1 MIKCTMTGETITAN
15 QLAKDLLVDRMEV
28 ALEFWQ
34 ESILVNQELMT
45 DKELQDVDRQLMK
58 RYVGIIKYLN
68 YKYKYTGENDWD
80 KNVF

>member
-1 MIKCTMTGETITAN
+1 MTGETITAN

-58 RYVGIIKYLN
+58 RYMGIIKYLN
-68 YKYKYTGENDWD
+68 YKYKYTGETDWD
-80 KNVF
+80 KNIF

>member
-1 MIKCTMTGETITAN
+1 MTGEKITAN
-15 QLAKDLLVDRMEV
+15 QLAKDLLVDRMEI

-58 RYVGIIKYLN
+58 RYMGILKYLN
-68 YKYKYTGENDWD
+68 YKYKYTGETDWD

>member
-1 MIKCTMTGETITAN
+1 MIKCTMTGEKITAN
-15 QLAKDLLVDRMEV
+15 QLAKDLLVDRMEI

-58 RYVGIIKYLN
+58 RYMGILKYLN
-68 YKYKYTGENDWD
+68 YKYKYTGETDWD

>member
-68 YKYKYTGENDWD
+68 YKYKYTGETDWD

>member
-1 MIKCTMTGETITAN
+1 MIKCTMTGEKITAN
-15 QLAKDLLVDRMEV
+15 QLAKDLLVDRMEI

-58 RYVGIIKYLN
+58 RYMGILKYLN
-68 YKYKYTGENDWD
+68 YKYKYTGETDWD
-80 KNVF
+80 KNIF

>member
-58 RYVGIIKYLN
+58 RYMGIIKYLN
-68 YKYKYTGENDWD
+68 YKYKYTGETDWD
-80 KNVF
+80 KNIF